1 MCRFVTGIAPSR
13 HLQPETVHRAECAG
27 GTSDMSNVMQLL
39 GDRTDTAAR
48 FADYMKVGRELRLI
62 RTQVAALSV
71 DECRHVYGLI
81 TRQLARY
88 DAGATREDAFLR
100 SKSVNVPLR
109 LTGLAQW
116 LVATYLDTRGIPHET
131 IRFRHDDVQQLIRK
145 IGLRANP
152 PKTQTQTQHQTLRG

>member
-1 MCRFVTGIAPSR
+1 MA
-13 HLQPETVHRAECAG
+13 
-27 GTSDMSNVMQLL
+27 NVMQML
-39 GDRTDTAAR
+39 GDMTDSATR
-48 FADYMKVGRELRLI
+48 FAYYMKVGRELRLI
-62 RTQVAALSV
+62 RTQVAALSLE
-71 DECRHVYGLI
+71 ECRHVYGLI

-100 SKSVNVPLR
+100 AKSVNLPLR

-145 IGLRANP
+145 IGLKANP
-152 PKTQTQTQHQTLRG
+152 PKATTQQQHQTLRGYAA

>member
-1 MCRFVTGIAPSR
+1 MA
-13 HLQPETVHRAECAG
+13 
-27 GTSDMSNVMQLL
+27 NVMQML
-39 GDRTDTAAR
+39 GDMTDSATR
-48 FADYMKVGRELRLI
+48 FAYYMKVGRELRLI
-62 RTQVAALSV
+62 RTQVAALSLE
-71 DECRHVYGLI
+71 ECRHVYGLI

-100 SKSVNVPLR
+100 AKSVNLPLR

-145 IGLRANP
+145 IGLKANP
-152 PKTQTQTQHQTLRG
+152 PKSQGQTQHQTLRGYAA